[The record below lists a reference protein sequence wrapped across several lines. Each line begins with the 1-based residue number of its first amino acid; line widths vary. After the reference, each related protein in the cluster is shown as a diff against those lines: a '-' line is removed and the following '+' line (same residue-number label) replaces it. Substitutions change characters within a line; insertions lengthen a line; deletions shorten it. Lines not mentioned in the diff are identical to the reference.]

1 MALLA
6 RRARKAV
13 MAKAPAPLLQKRGGA
28 AAELAIPAH
37 FRCPIS
43 LDLMRDPVTAPTG
56 ITYDREGIEAW
67 LDTGRAVCPVTHA
80 PLRHEDLVP
89 NHAIRR
95 VIQDWCVANRS
106 RGVERIPTPK
116 IPVTPVQAS
125 ELLFD
130 VAESARRGAAERA
143 AGVVARV
150 RALARDSERNRRCFV
165 SVGTGRVLAAAFESL
180 AAAGE
185 AGVLEDVLAALVCM
199 MPLDE
204 EAARVLASSSSMGS
218 LVAIAKHGSLAGRLN
233 AVLVIK
239 EAVSRDGPFVNLA
252 DDKVDDEVV
261 DALVRIIKAPI
272 CPQATKAAM
281 VATYHL
287 ASSDERV
294 AARVASTGLVPTLI
308 EVLVDA
314 DKSVSEKALAVVDA
328 MLASE
333 EGRASARGHA
343 LAMPVLVKKMFRV
356 SDVATELAVSAMWRL
371 GCKASSGEEEA
382 AATGCL
388 VEALRV
394 GAFQKLLLLL
404 QVGCRDVTKEK
415 ATELLKMLNKHK
427 GLGECVDAV
436 DFRGL
441 NRLS

>member
-1 MALLA
+1 
-6 RRARKAV
+6 
-13 MAKAPAPLLQKRGGA
+13 
-28 AAELAIPAH
+28 
-37 FRCPIS
+37 
-43 LDLMRDPVTAPTG
+43 
-56 ITYDREGIEAW
+56 
-67 LDTGRAVCPVTHA
+67 
-80 PLRHEDLVP
+80 
-89 NHAIRR
+89 
-95 VIQDWCVANRS
+95 
-106 RGVERIPTPK
+106 
-116 IPVTPVQAS
+116 
-125 ELLFD
+125 
-130 VAESARRGAAERA
+130 
-143 AGVVARV
+143 
-150 RALARDSERNRRCFV
+150 
-165 SVGTGRVLAAAFESL
+165 
-180 AAAGE
+180 
-185 AGVLEDVLAALVCM
+185 M

-233 AVLVIK
+233 AVLAIK
-239 EAVSRDGPFVNLA
+239 EAVSRDGAFVDLA
-252 DDKVDDEVV
+252 DDKVDKVV
-261 DALVRIIKAPI
+261 DALVVIIKAPI

-308 EVLVDA
+308 EALVDA
-314 DKSVSEKALAVVDA
+314 DKSVSEKALAVLDA

-343 LAMPVLVKKMFRV
+343 LAMPALVKKMFRV

-371 GCKASSGEEEA
+371 GCKASSGDEEA

-404 QVGCRDVTKEK
+404 QVGCRDATKEK